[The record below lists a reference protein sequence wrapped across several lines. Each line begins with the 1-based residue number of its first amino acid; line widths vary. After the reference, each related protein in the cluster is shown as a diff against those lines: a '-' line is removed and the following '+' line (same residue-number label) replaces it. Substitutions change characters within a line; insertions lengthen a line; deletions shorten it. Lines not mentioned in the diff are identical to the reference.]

1 MGSTVRYRLETF
13 LSRKITLTVSN
24 LLVVISV
31 AFLFFLRLF
40 PLTDELRAIFERI
53 DFVVLIFLAAE
64 FCLRLAAF
72 GKSYFLRDF
81 GWIDLLAI
89 IPILTPL
96 VALMGELRA
105 LRIARLIR
113 LVRVIRVVRV
123 LRSLDEG
130 DTPHLQMKVRFFLAV
145 SSAAMLFLLA
155 TAVAIVALV
164 DRSVGDIPGADIT
177 RLLDQIELVIMTS
190 AVLAALGITATAN
203 HFLKTLVTDRVV
215 AVNRYLDSIMTGGNK
230 LPLRSDDLGDEI
242 TELQEKVGRV
252 SSVFVL

>member
-1 MGSTVRYRLETF
+1 MSSTVRYRLESF
-13 LSRKITLTVSN
+13 LSRRITLTVSN
-24 LLVVISV
+24 ALVVISV
-31 AFLFFLRLF
+31 AFLFFLRLVPVTEGF
-40 PLTDELRAIFERI
+40 RTVIEGI
-53 DFVVLIFLAAE
+53 DFVVLIFLAVE
-64 FCLRLAAF
+64 FCLRFAAF
-72 GKSYFLRDF
+72 GRSYFLRDF

-155 TAVAIVALV
+155 TAMVIVALV
-164 DRSVGDIPGADIT
+164 DRSVGSTPGADIT
-177 RLLDQIELVIMTS
+177 RLLDQIELVIMS
-190 AVLAALGITATAN
+190 AAVLAALGITVTAN
-203 HFLKTLVTDRVV
+203 HFLKTLVTDRIV